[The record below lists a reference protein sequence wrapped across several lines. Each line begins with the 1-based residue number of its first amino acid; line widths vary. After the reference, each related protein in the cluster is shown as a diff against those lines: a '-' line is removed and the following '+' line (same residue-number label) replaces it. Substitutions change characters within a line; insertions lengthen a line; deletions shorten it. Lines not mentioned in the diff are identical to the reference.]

1 MRQTTHYH
9 APKKIKIMT
18 EQDKKM
24 MAQALAAVLEEFT
37 GFFFRGPKANYD
49 AAVTHLD
56 KLYFATDTGEILFNG
71 KAYVGNGVKDVTNA
85 IGTGTLEGQVVLRIT
100 MQDGTTKDLGLEALL
115 LESGLLQY
123 KNTISSDIAMVDG
136 VGGIPAGTTAGDL
149 KGKTFSQLF
158 EELLFPTVNPTFVA
172 PTASLSLK
180 STATT
185 PTIQEVG
192 TTGASVPTEESFNTS
207 FNKGQIKIGNTK
219 QADRAGALNAENS
232 FIYINGDTSDKEFP
246 TEIPEGSITYKYR
259 AAYAQGPQPKDS
271 KGNNYGSPLPAGTV
285 DSAAVTVNGVY
296 PYFANKGDINTFVK
310 LPLQTSNVISG
321 LVLPAEAGGKKHA
334 FKLPAKYTLTKVEL
348 LNTLSGNYEEYA
360 ITNFARTTES
370 IQVQGKQVQYAVYTR
385 NDSGNNGSV
394 TMKITFTK

>member
-1 MRQTTHYH
+1 
-9 APKKIKIMT
+9 MT

-24 MAQALAAVLEEFT
+24 MTQALAAVLAEFE
-37 GFFFRGPKANYD
+37 GFFFRGAKANYD
-49 AAVTHLD
+49 AAVTHKD
-56 KLYFATDTGEILFNG
+56 KLYFATDTGEILMNG
-71 KAYVGNGVKDVTNA
+71 KPYVGNGVKDA
-85 IGTGTLEGQVVLRIT
+85 KLEIGGVETSFNGKVIMTLT
-100 MQDGTTKDLGLEALL
+100 MQNGTTKTLALEDMLW
-115 LESGLLQY
+115 ENGLLTMFVPTLD
-123 KNTISSDIAMVDG
+123 NSVATVDG
-136 VGGIPAGTTAGDL
+136 IGGIPAGTTVGDL
-149 KGKTFSQLF
+149 RGKDFGEIL
-158 EELLFPTVNPTFVA
+158 EELIFPTVNPTFVA
-172 PTASLSLK
+172 PSAKLSLK
-180 STATT
+180 STSTT

-192 TTGASVPTEESFNTS
+192 TTDASVPTEASFNTS
-207 FNKGQIKIGNTK
+207 FDKGQIKIGNTK

-271 KGNNYGSPLPAGTV
+271 KGNNYSTPLPAGTV

-321 LVLPAEAGGKKHA
+321 LVLPAEGGGKKHA

-348 LNTLSGNYEEYA
+348 LNTLSGKYEAYD
-360 ITNFARTTES
+360 ISNFTRTTEN

-394 TMKITFTK
+394 TMNITFTK

>member
-1 MRQTTHYH
+1 
-9 APKKIKIMT
+9 MT
-18 EQDKKM
+18 KQDKM
-24 MAQALAAVLEEFT
+24 MTQALAAVLAEFE
-37 GFFFRGPKANYD
+37 GFFFRGAKANYD
-49 AAVTHLD
+49 AAVTHKD
-56 KLYFATDTGEILFNG
+56 KLYFATDTGEILMNG
-71 KAYVGNGVKDVTNA
+71 KAYVGGGVKDANLAT
-85 IGTGTLEGQVVLRIT
+85 GTGTLEGQTILRLT
-100 MQDGTTKDLGLEALL
+100 MQDGTTKDMGLEAAL

-180 STATT
+180 STSTT

-348 LNTLSGNYEEYA
+348 LNTLSGKYEAYD
-360 ITNFARTTES
+360 ISNFARTTEN

-394 TMKITFTK
+394 TMNITFTK

>member
-1 MRQTTHYH
+1 
-9 APKKIKIMT
+9 MT
-18 EQDKKM
+18 KQDKKM
-24 MAQALAAVLEEFT
+24 MTQALAAVLAEFE
-37 GFFFRGPKANYD
+37 GFFFRGVKANYD
-49 AAVTHLD
+49 AAVTHKD
-56 KLYFATDTGEILFNG
+56 KLYFATDTGEILMNG
-71 KAYVGNGVKDVTNA
+71 KAYVGGGVKDVA
-85 IGTGTLEGQVVLRIT
+85 IATGTGTLEGQTVLRLT
-100 MQDGTTKDLGLEALL
+100 MQDGTTKDLGLEAAL

-180 STATT
+180 STSAT

-219 QADRAGALNAENS
+219 QADRAGELNAENS

-348 LNTLSGNYEEYA
+348 LNTLSGKYEAYD
-360 ITNFARTTES
+360 ISNFTRTTEN

-394 TMKITFTK
+394 TMNITFTK

>member
-1 MRQTTHYH
+1 
-9 APKKIKIMT
+9 MT

-24 MAQALAAVLEEFT
+24 MAQALAAVLAEFE
-37 GFFFRGPKANYD
+37 GFFFRGAKANYD
-49 AAVTHLD
+49 AAVTHKD
-56 KLYFATDTGEILFNG
+56 KLYFATDTGEILMNG
-71 KAYVGNGVKDVTNA
+71 KAYVGGGVKDVA
-85 IGTGTLEGQVVLRIT
+85 IATGTGTLEGQTVLRLT
-100 MQDGTTKDLGLEALL
+100 MQDGTTKDMGLEAAL

-180 STATT
+180 STSTT

-360 ITNFARTTES
+360 ISNFTRTTEN

-385 NDSGNNGSV
+385 NDSGNNGTV

>member
-1 MRQTTHYH
+1 
-9 APKKIKIMT
+9 MT
-18 EQDKKM
+18 
-24 MAQALAAVLEEFT
+24 QALAAVLAEFE
-37 GFFFRGPKANYD
+37 GFFFRGAKANYD
-49 AAVTHLD
+49 AAVTHKD
-56 KLYFATDTGEILFNG
+56 KLYFATDTGEILMNG
-71 KAYVGNGVKDVTNA
+71 KAYVGGGVKDANLAT
-85 IGTGTLEGQVVLRIT
+85 GTGTLEGQTILRLT
-100 MQDGTTKDLGLEALL
+100 MQDGTTKDMGLEAAL

-180 STATT
+180 STSTT

-348 LNTLSGNYEEYA
+348 LNTLSGKYEAYD
-360 ITNFARTTES
+360 ISNFARTTEN

-394 TMKITFTK
+394 TMNITFTK

>member
-1 MRQTTHYH
+1 
-9 APKKIKIMT
+9 MT

-24 MAQALAAVLEEFT
+24 MTQALAAVLAEFE
-37 GFFFRGPKANYD
+37 GFFFRGAKANYD
-49 AAVTHLD
+49 AAVTHKD
-56 KLYFATDTGEILFNG
+56 KLYFATDTGEILMNG
-71 KAYVGNGVKDVTNA
+71 KPYVGNGVKDAKLEVGDKETSFNGKV
-85 IGTGTLEGQVVLRIT
+85 IMTLT
-100 MQDGTTKDLGLEALL
+100 MQNGTTKTLALEDMLW
-115 LESGLLQY
+115 ENGLLTMFVPTLD
-123 KNTISSDIAMVDG
+123 NSVATVDDL
-136 VGGIPAGTTAGDL
+136 GGIPAGTTVGEL
-149 KGKTFSQLF
+149 RGKQYGEIL
-158 EELLFPTVNPTFVA
+158 EELIFPTVNPTFVA
-172 PTASLSLK
+172 PSAKLSLK
-180 STATT
+180 STSAT

-192 TTGASVPTEESFNTS
+192 TTGASVPTEASFNTS
-207 FNKGQIKIGNTK
+207 FDKGQIKIGTTK

-321 LVLPAEAGGKKHA
+321 LVLPAEGGGKKHA

-348 LNTLSGNYEEYA
+348 LNTLSGKYEAYA
-360 ITNFARTTES
+360 ISNFTRTTEN

-394 TMKITFTK
+394 TMNITFTK